1 MKVLVPLDG
10 SRLADGM
17 LAHARRVLLK
27 EASSIHLLHV
37 LPEYVSTEELDTA
50 RSVAQKHLDACRE
63 LLESTGETVTTSVV
77 LGHSA
82 ERILETLESGEFDLC
97 AMATHGRSGISRAM
111 RGSVA
116 ERVLR
121 HSPVPVLLANPEGLV
136 VETDEVRFKRILVP
150 LDGSPLSREILF
162 LMATFAVDSAAEV
175 VLMHVDQPG
184 QGTHPVAEV
193 AERQAQQRAEK
204 ILDELRCELE
214 ESGVPKTIVV
224 GRYGDP
230 ADMILEEIE
239 ALKPDLVAMSS
250 HGRTGV
256 SRFRFGSVA
265 EKVLRLC
272 SCPLL
277 VKPSKK

>member
-17 LAHARRVLLK
+17 LAHARRVLLR
-27 EASSIHLLHV
+27 EASSIHLMNV
-37 LPEYVSTEELDTA
+37 LPEYASKEETDVA
-50 RSVAQKHLDACRE
+50 RAEAQKHLDSCCT
-63 LLESTGETVTTSVV
+63 LLESTGETVTSSIEF
-77 LGHSA
+77 GYPA
-82 ERILETLESGEFDLC
+82 EKILEKLDSGDFDLC
-97 AMATHGRSGISRAM
+97 AMSTHGRSGFSRVL

-136 VETDEVRFKRILVP
+136 LENDEIRFKRILVP
-150 LDGSPLSREILF
+150 LDGSPLSREILY
-162 LMATFAVDSAAEV
+162 LVATFAVDSGAEL

-184 QGTHPVAEV
+184 QAHPVAEV

-204 ILDELRCELE
+204 ILDDLRCELE
-214 ESGVPKTIVV
+214 ESGVHKTIVT

-239 ALKPDLVAMSS
+239 AQKPDLVAMSS
-250 HGRTGV
+250 HGRSGV

-265 EKVLRLC
+265 EKVLRTC
-272 SCPLL
+272 TCPLL
-277 VKPSKK
+277 VKPAARD

>member
-17 LAHARRVLLK
+17 LAHARRVLLR
-27 EASSIHLLHV
+27 EASSIHLLQV
-37 LPEYVSTEELDTA
+37 LPEYASDEELKE
-50 RSVAQKHLDACRE
+50 AQKTAQAHLDACSA
-63 LLESTGETVTTSVV
+63 LLESTGETVSTSVV
-77 LGHSA
+77 LGHPA
-82 ERILETLESGEFDLC
+82 EKILETLESGGFDLC
-97 AMATHGRSGISRAM
+97 AMATHGRSGVSRAI

-136 VETDEVRFKRILVP
+136 VETDDIRFNRILVP
-150 LDGSPLSREILF
+150 LDGSDLSREILF

-184 QGTHPVAEV
+184 QGAHPVAEV
-193 AERQAQQRAEK
+193 ANRQAQQRAEK

-214 ESGVPKTIVV
+214 ESGVAKTTVV

-230 ADMILEEIE
+230 AAMILEEIE

-265 EKVLRLC
+265 EKVLRAC
-272 SCPLL
+272 NCPLL
-277 VKPSKK
+277 VKPASP